1 MRHKQLVTQDPLT
14 THLLVFGFQQ
24 ETCSV
29 SVFYKENLNP
39 FFQVW
44 PGLTAY
50 PDFSDNVTHEWWYEN
65 LQRFHEKVP
74 FDGLWIV
81 SMEMEDTI

>member
-1 MRHKQLVTQDPLT
+1 M
-14 THLLVFGFQQ
+14 
-24 ETCSV
+24 
-29 SVFYKENLNP
+29 
-39 FFQVW
+39 QVW

-50 PDFSDNVTHEWWYEN
+50 PDFSDNVTHEWWFEN

-81 SMEMEDTI
+81 SAASETLLKDESSLMIFYLSGSEHYISSPLTFVSFIC